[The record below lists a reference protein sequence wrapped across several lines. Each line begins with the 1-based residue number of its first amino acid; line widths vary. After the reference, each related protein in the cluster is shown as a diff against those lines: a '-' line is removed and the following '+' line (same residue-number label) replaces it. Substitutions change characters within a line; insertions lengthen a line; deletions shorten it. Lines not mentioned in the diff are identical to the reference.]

1 MPEKNDLCR
10 PVAVLAGV
18 DTGEYDMEASME
30 ELRAL
35 ADSGGWET
43 AGVVTQKRPEPDAAT
58 CLGAGRVEELAAFAR
73 NAEAQAVIFD
83 HELSPIQLRNL
94 EDLCGLPVMDRTM
107 LILDI
112 FASRAVTAEG
122 KLQVEL
128 ARLKYQLPRLGGMG
142 VQLSRQGG
150 GGGGGGGA
158 RRGAGETKRETDRR
172 HIQRRITALTRELRE
187 LEERRQRLRER
198 RRKDGITTVAIV
210 GYTNVGKSTLL
221 NALTSA
227 GVLAEDKLFAT
238 LDPTARALKLPCGK
252 TVMLIDT
259 VGLLRR
265 LPHHLVEAFKSTL
278 EQAAAADILL
288 NVCDASSP
296 EAGEHLQVTRELLE
310 ELGAGDHPMIPVL
323 NKWDAVQDPDLAPRL
338 PGAVR
343 ISALRGEGLE
353 ELLQAIEEN
362 LPEKT
367 FPVELLLPFSK
378 SGLAAKLREEGA
390 VTGEEYVP
398 EGLRL
403 TAQVDS
409 RLYALVKDYELH

>member
-1 MPEKNDLCR
+1 MEAARGVIQRRREKN
-10 PVAVLAGV
+10 
-18 DTGEYDMEASME
+18 
-30 ELRAL
+30 
-35 ADSGGWET
+35 
-43 AGVVTQKRPEPDAAT
+43 GVVT
-58 CLGAGRVEELAAFAR
+58 V
-73 NAEAQAVIFD
+73 
-83 HELSPIQLRNL
+83 
-94 EDLCGLPVMDRTM
+94 
-107 LILDI
+107 
-112 FASRAVTAEG
+112 
-122 KLQVEL
+122 
-128 ARLKYQLPRLGGMG
+128 
-142 VQLSRQGG
+142 
-150 GGGGGGGA
+150 
-158 RRGAGETKRETDRR
+158 
-172 HIQRRITALTRELRE
+172 AL
-187 LEERRQRLRER
+187 
-198 RRKDGITTVAIV
+198 V
-210 GYTNVGKSTLL
+210 GYTNAGKSTLM
-221 NALTSA
+221 NQLTQA

-323 NKWDAVQDPDLAPRL
+323 NKWDAVRDPDLAPRL

-353 ELLQAIEEN
+353 ELLQAIEDN

>member
-128 ARLKYQLPRLGGMG
+128 ARLK
-142 VQLSRQGG
+142 
-150 GGGGGGGA
+150 
-158 RRGAGETKRETDRR
+158 
-172 HIQRRITALTRELRE
+172 
-187 LEERRQRLRER
+187 
-198 RRKDGITTVAIV
+198 
-210 GYTNVGKSTLL
+210 
-221 NALTSA
+221 
-227 GVLAEDKLFAT
+227 
-238 LDPTARALKLPCGK
+238 
-252 TVMLIDT
+252 
-259 VGLLRR
+259 
-265 LPHHLVEAFKSTL
+265 
-278 EQAAAADILL
+278 
-288 NVCDASSP
+288 
-296 EAGEHLQVTRELLE
+296 
-310 ELGAGDHPMIPVL
+310 
-323 NKWDAVQDPDLAPRL
+323 
-338 PGAVR
+338 
-343 ISALRGEGLE
+343 
-353 ELLQAIEEN
+353 
-362 LPEKT
+362 
-367 FPVELLLPFSK
+367 
-378 SGLAAKLREEGA
+378 
-390 VTGEEYVP
+390 
-398 EGLRL
+398 
-403 TAQVDS
+403 
-409 RLYALVKDYELH
+409 